1 MLWLLAASYG
11 APVRYTDALSQNKGW
26 QLALIN
32 DTTLRDGEQAPY
44 VAFNTQEKLSIARA
58 LVACGADEL
67 EIGIPAMGVREQDD
81 IKALLGLGL
90 NARMMTWNRATMGD
104 LEASLDCGVRAV
116 DLSIPV
122 SDILIDV
129 KFGGDKDR
137 MLTQLAEVVS
147 AAKREGLYVCIGA
160 EDSSRGALDF
170 ITQVMELGHALGAD
184 RFRYCDTV
192 GILTPTRTHETIGA
206 LSALNL
212 LPIEMHT
219 HNDFGLANAN
229 ALSGIDAGAVSVNT
243 TVIGLGERAGN
254 ASFEQI
260 SMALKHL
267 YGECRAID
275 AMQMRALIATV
286 AAAAGMTVAP
296 NAPIVGANLFA
307 HESGIHADGM
317 MKNGRAYEPFDAEE
331 VGSVRAFPIGK
342 HSGTG
347 TVMYHLAQLGISADK
362 SALQALLPTIRD
374 IVTSRKKVLDDDEL
388 VSLYKQSLC
397 S

>member
-1 MLWLLAASYG
+1 MAI
-11 APVRYTDALSQNKGW
+11 
-26 QLALIN
+26 IN

-44 VAFNTQEKLSIARA
+44 VAFNTTEKLAIARG

-67 EIGIPAMGVREQDD
+67 EIGIPAMGPREQQD
-81 IKALLGLGL
+81 IKELLALGLD
-90 NARMMTWNRATMGD
+90 ARMMTWNRAKMAD
-104 LEASLDCGVRAV
+104 LEASLECGVGAV

-129 KFGGDKDR
+129 KFGGDKTK
-137 MLTQLAEVVS
+137 MLEQLAEVVRT
-147 AAKREGLYVCIGA
+147 AKAEGLFVCIGA
-160 EDSSRGALDF
+160 EDSSRGSLEF
-170 ITQVMELGHALGAD
+170 ITEVMRLGRELGAD

-192 GILTPTRTHETIGA
+192 GILTPTQTFEKVKHLTD
-206 LSALNL
+206 LNL

-267 YGECRAID
+267 YGESRSFD
-275 AMQMRALIATV
+275 PLQMRTLVTTV
-286 AAAAGMTVAP
+286 AQAAGVTLSP
-296 NAPIVGANLFA
+296 NAPIFGDRIFA
-307 HESGIHADGM
+307 HESGVHADGM

-331 VGSVRAFPIGK
+331 VGCHREFPIGK

-347 TVMYHLAQLGISADK
+347 TIAYHLNALGISAEK
-362 SALQALLPTIRD
+362 AALTTLLPRIRE
-374 IVTSRKKVLDDDEL
+374 IVTSRKRVLDDAEL
-388 VSLYKQSLC
+388 VTLYRESQCL
-397 S
+397 

>member
-1 MLWLLAASYG
+1 M
-11 APVRYTDALSQNKGW
+11 
-26 QLALIN
+26 ALIN

-44 VAFNTQEKLSIARA
+44 VAFNTEEKLSIAHA
-58 LVACGADEL
+58 LAACGADEL
-67 EIGIPAMGVREQDD
+67 EIGIPAMGTREQDD
-81 IKALLGLGL
+81 IRELLALGLDV
-90 NARMMTWNRATMGD
+90 RMMTWNRATMRD
-104 LEASLDCGVRAV
+104 LEASLSCGARAV

-129 KFGGDKDR
+129 KFGGNKQK
-137 MLTQLAEVVS
+137 MLSQLETVVS
-147 AAKREGLYVCIGA
+147 AAKREGLFVCIGA
-160 EDSSRGALDF
+160 EDSSRGDLDF
-170 ITQVMELGHALGAD
+170 IAEVMKLGHELGAD

-192 GILTPTRTHETIGA
+192 GILTPTRTYETIKA
-206 LSALNL
+206 LVSLNL

-229 ALSGIDAGAVSVNT
+229 ALSGIDAGAQSVNT

-267 YGECRAID
+267 YGQARQID
-275 AMQMRALIATV
+275 AMQMRSLIAIV
-286 AAAAGMTVAP
+286 AEAAGMTVAP

-347 TVMYHLAQLGISADK
+347 TVMYHLAQLGITADK
-362 SALQALLPTIRD
+362 ASLQALLPSIRE
-374 IVTSRKKVLDDDEL
+374 IVTSRKKVLDDEEL
-388 VSLYKQSLC
+388 VTLYRQSQC